1 MDREDIHIIKNKLQT
16 LQIAL
21 ELLTMKSDGENSD
34 IFEIIKE
41 SIDTIVKVIET
52 SKISDS

>member
-16 LQIAL
+16 LQIAM